1 MNLIPL
7 QSNPQSEFL
16 NAIEFTIRQ
25 LTTWRKQTPLHIIGS
40 FSNGVAEDVR
50 TNSLYRVEV
59 ITKRKLSSLKGK
71 VTKMSVE
78 EIDKQLKSLRDEWQ
92 RDI

>member
-16 NAIEFTIRQ
+16 TAIEVTIPQ
-25 LTTWRKQTPLHIIGS
+25 LNNWRHSIPLHVSSS

-50 TNSLYRVEV
+50 SNSHYKVEV

-71 VTKMSVE
+71 VSKMSAD

-92 RDI
+92 RDT